1 MISHPKTQFFKV
13 ENSINLDTLAENN
26 FFFFYLIHSSYFYF
40 QELVTTHEI
49 SHVCCVVRD
58 PSNPKVFGYVT
69 TTETGQ
75 SKNVAHVFTTDSEV
89 RLST

>member
-1 MISHPKTQFFKV
+1 MLV
-13 ENSINLDTLAENN
+13 
-26 FFFFYLIHSSYFYF
+26 SSTYK
-40 QELVTTHEI
+40 ELVATQEI
-49 SHVCCVVRD
+49 SHACCVVRD

-89 RLST
+89 SKSSNKG

>member
-1 MISHPKTQFFKV
+1 MV
-13 ENSINLDTLAENN
+13 WENN